1 LVLGCNRSSTY
12 RISSF
17 VSKDKKLLEQIQA
30 IKLDNPWYGL
40 GRLKTSLKLEYDSV
54 VNIKKLRRICNSNNI
69 IAKTRIRRTP
79 KRDQNLPDLNPQYPN
94 RIKEIF
100 DIKYTH
106 ISGQTKLLATKDHR
120 NIEEKLRPNYI
131 WASDFTYL
139 KYQNQMYYLSTNIDI
154 FSKEITGFGLSTVH
168 SVKLIKD
175 SLVQGIKAY
184 GKPAI
189 THSDQGSEYRSQQY
203 QDLLNI
209 NKIECSMSS
218 KSSPW
223 ENGFQESFYNNF
235 KLELELQNLPK
246 NLNFTQIY
254 NYIVNQID
262 YYNNKR
268 IHTSINN
275 TPTKFR
281 LEWNTT
287 NQKQKQKQKQKQN
300 TKPTE
305 TRPIPQNQFIPQNI

>member
-1 LVLGCNRSSTY
+1 VLGCNRSSTY
-12 RISSF
+12 RISRF
-17 VSKDKKLLEQIQA
+17 ANKDKKLLEQIHT

-40 GRLKTSLKLEYDSV
+40 CRLKTSLKMEYGLI

-69 IAKTRIRRTP
+69 IAKTRIRRPP

-94 RIKEIF
+94 RIKELFNIE
-100 DIKYTH
+100 YTH
-106 ISGQTKLLATKDHR
+106 ILGKTKLLATKDHQ
-120 NIEEKLRPNYI
+120 NIEQKLRPNYI

-139 KYQNQMYYLSTNIDI
+139 KYQSQMYYLSTNIDI
-154 FSKEITGFGLSTVH
+154 FTKEITGFGLSTIH
-168 SVKLIKD
+168 SVKLVND
-175 SLVQGIKAY
+175 SLIQAIKAY
-184 GKPAI
+184 GKPVI

-254 NYIVNQID
+254 NHIANQID

-275 TPTKFR
+275 IPSKFR
-281 LEWNTT
+281 LEWNK
-287 NQKQKQKQKQKQN
+287 NN
-300 TKPTE
+300 
-305 TRPIPQNQFIPQNI
+305 QNQRKNQRKTTKTTPILENQIIPQNI